1 MNEDLIIFITGLFDR
16 DCEYKR
22 EKYRNLKQKELTLN
36 AQMVL
41 SSDSRVLEKSISEM
55 NRDLKISHDDYL
67 EVKHYFKEF
76 RDIFVNGTGVMSENL
91 IKFIGYLFIKN
102 HLEKYD
108 EYMKY
113 CIVPD
118 EYVYYLCAFDET
130 RKAFKQDGKTAEN
143 ELMETKQYYKE
154 FLTFINSGQT
164 KSDI

>member
-1 MNEDLIIFITGLFDR
+1 MNKDLIIFINCLFGR

-22 EKYRNLKQKELTLN
+22 EKYRNLKQKELTLKT
-36 AQMVL
+36 QMAI
-41 SSDSRVLEKSISEM
+41 SSDSRVFEKSISEM

-67 EVKHYFKEF
+67 EVKYYFKEF

-102 HLEKYD
+102 HQEKYD
-108 EYMKY
+108 EHLKY

-130 RKAFKQDGKTAEN
+130 RKAFKQDGQTAEN
-143 ELMETKQYYKE
+143 ELIEIKQYYKE